1 MATTLKPVCL
11 DLTYGKRPDGAT
23 ILPFARGLEMA
34 WDASYATISH
44 TCVPTYIFLTVGSSG
59 AAAKIAVAKKFRKYA
74 SLHDR
79 ADFRAVGLETLGA
92 FGPSA
97 KALLDEISLRIQ
109 SRRGRPGEQ
118 ARLYRRIA
126 AAIQIGNAA
135 CILEAH
141 SRSH

>member
-1 MATTLKPVCL
+1 
-11 DLTYGKRPDGAT
+11 
-23 ILPFARGLEMA
+23 MA
-34 WDASYATISH
+34 WDATISH
-44 TCVPTYIFLTVGSSG
+44 TCAPTYIPSTAGSAG
-59 AAAKIAVAKKFRKYA
+59 AAAEIAEAKKFRKYA

-97 KALLDEISLRIQ
+97 KALLDEIGLRIQ
-109 SRRGRPGEQ
+109 SRSGRPGER